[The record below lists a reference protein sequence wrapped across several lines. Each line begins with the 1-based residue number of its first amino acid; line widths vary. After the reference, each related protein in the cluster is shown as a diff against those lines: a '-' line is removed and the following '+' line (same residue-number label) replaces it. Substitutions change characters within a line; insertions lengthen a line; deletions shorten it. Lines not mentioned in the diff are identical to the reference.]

1 MEACLQRIAERETE
15 VHAWA
20 HLDPAL
26 PRAAADARDA
36 DARAGRALGALHG
49 LPVGLK
55 DIIDTADL
63 PTENGSAIHRGRR
76 PERDAWVRSRLDSL
90 GAVILGKT
98 VTTEF
103 AAFAPGPTRNPHDP
117 SRTPGGSSSG
127 SAAAVAAGMVPVALG
142 SQTNGSVIRPASFC
156 GVVGYKP
163 SFGLIPRT
171 GVLTQSHSLDHVGVF
186 AADLG
191 LAARVGEAL
200 MGHDAGD
207 PATRPQA
214 SMALARALEEAP
226 GSARLAFVK
235 GPAWPMAEESTVRA
249 FEALRG
255 RLGAAVVD
263 LEPGPPL
270 DEALALQRTI
280 NTAEI
285 AFHFGA
291 IYDRHRALISPQFSE
306 LLEAGRLVSA
316 VAYQRALADRLRLR
330 AVVDAVLEEVDAIL
344 TLAAPGEAPVG
355 LGATGNPAFCT
366 PWTLAGTPALSL
378 PLLEGPA
385 GMPLGVQLVGA
396 YRGDD
401 KLFATA
407 AWLVRQLGKPE
418 LSGGTT

>member
-1 MEACLQRIAERETE
+1 MPRWRPVWRGLGSGSRQIQ
-15 VHAWA
+15 AWA

-26 PRAAADARDA
+26 ALAAADARDA
-36 DARAGRALGALHG
+36 DAHAGRPLGALQG

-76 PERDAWVRSRLDSL
+76 PERDAWVRSRLDAL
-90 GAVILGKT
+90 GAVIIGKT

-171 GVLTQSHSLDHVGVF
+171 GVLTQSHTLDHLGVF

-200 MGHDAGD
+200 MGYDAGD
-207 PATRPQA
+207 AATRPRA
-214 SMALARALEEAP
+214 PMPLVRALATPP

-235 GPAWPMAEESTVRA
+235 GPAWPMAEASTVEA
-249 FEALRG
+249 FSALRE
-255 RLGAAVVD
+255 RLGPAVVER
-263 LEPGPPL
+263 EPRIATRSGAKPAAHDQHGRDRLAFWGPLRPSS
-270 DEALALQRTI
+270 R
-280 NTAEI
+280 
-285 AFHFGA
+285 
-291 IYDRHRALISPQFSE
+291 
-306 LLEAGRLVSA
+306 
-316 VAYQRALADRLRLR
+316 AYQPTIRRA
-330 AVVDAVLEEVDAIL
+330 
-344 TLAAPGEAPVG
+344 
-355 LGATGNPAFCT
+355 
-366 PWTLAGTPALSL
+366 S
-378 PLLEGPA
+378 
-385 GMPLGVQLVGA
+385 
-396 YRGDD
+396 
-401 KLFATA
+401 
-407 AWLVRQLGKPE
+407 
-418 LSGGTT
+418 